1 MGRMAD
7 LDDLLDSRGV
17 AEILGLAQ
25 HQSVSVYR
33 RRYPDFP
40 APAVDMGSGRC
51 LLWLRADVVTWAA
64 RRGTRPSA

>member
-1 MGRMAD
+1 MVRMMD
-7 LDDLLDSRGV
+7 LDDLVDSRGV

-33 RRYPDFP
+33 RRYTDFP

-51 LLWLRADVVTWAA
+51 LLWVRADVVKWAA
-64 RRGTRPSA
+64 RRRMNPSA